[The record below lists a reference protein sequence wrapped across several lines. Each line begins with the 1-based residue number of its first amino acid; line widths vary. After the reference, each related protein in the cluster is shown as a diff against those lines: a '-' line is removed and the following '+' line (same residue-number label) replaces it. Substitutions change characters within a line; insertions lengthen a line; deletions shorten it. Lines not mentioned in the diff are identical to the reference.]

1 VTYGLLQRTVRCGS
15 FVVAAFFAFASFSLT
30 ISSAADSAKSV
41 LVLYGERLELPAI
54 GAVQRGLDAALRAD
68 KNVDIFSEFL
78 DFARFPTQSQ
88 RQELASHLKSR
99 YAGRKFDL
107 VVTVAGSA
115 LNFALDYRP
124 ELFAGVPIVFC
135 SVDRR
140 EIEGRDLPA
149 DVIGLPINFDFRG
162 TLDLA
167 FQLQPETEEVICVA
181 GTAGFDRLWAEQ
193 CRQVLDGY
201 RERVRY
207 RFIGTGPIGETL
219 STIHKLS
226 PKSIVLYISILRDG
240 LGNSFV
246 PMEIAGRVVQE
257 SNVAVYGLA
266 SNQLEQGIVG
276 GSLFDFGAHGKE
288 TGQLCQKLLSGGNLD
303 SGHLQPAK
311 PNALVVNWR
320 ALQKWKIPKRVVP
333 SNATIR
339 FREPSLWE
347 EHRALVVGVVV
358 FAIIETVLILALLRS
373 LARLHGTRHE
383 LNDRL
388 RFERLIAGLSA
399 RFVNIPPEKVDS
411 EVERALDQVVESMK
425 LDRCAIFELVVNSA
439 DLRITHKSQS
449 RDAGLAPFPPS
460 EPRLPWFFEQISSGK
475 AVILHDV
482 AKDLPEDAVEE
493 REFCREFGIK
503 SALTFPFFQAGAATR
518 AILYTSANQD
528 EKWADEVIPDLQSI
542 GQILASALA
551 QKDAEE
557 SLRENEATISLAAQ
571 SADLGLWS
579 RDMQTGK
586 IWATARTRAMYGFS
600 ADGEVTFARFLE
612 SLHPD
617 DRPTTEKAIAE
628 AVADRCDYNIIH
640 RIVRTDGA
648 VRWMAA
654 RGRTIYSAAGQA
666 LKMMGAS
673 FDITERRQRALET
686 EGDRQELAHL
696 GRVALMGEMAAS
708 LAHELNQPL
717 TAIVTNAGAGQRF
730 VDQGVVNIQELHEL
744 LVDIA
749 SDGERAGKIIR
760 GIREMVR
767 KGDTAREVVDM
778 NQVVKDVVRLTNS
791 DAVRNFCVIIMELAP
806 QPAWV
811 EADTVQLQQV
821 FLNLVLNAFDAMQE
835 TPTHLRRV
843 VLSTNSAV
851 DGVIRTA
858 VRDFGTGL
866 SKKVRQRVFEHFFST
881 KKDGLGMG
889 LAIARSIVESFGGSL
904 DATNAPDGGAVFY
917 FNLPA
922 YFDQSK

>member
-1 VTYGLLQRTVRCGS
+1 
-15 FVVAAFFAFASFSLT
+15 VAALSVFAYPFLT
-30 ISSAADSAKSV
+30 ISLAVAGSAKSV

-54 GAVQRGLDAALRAD
+54 GAVQRGLDVALRPDKKAD
-68 KNVDIFSEFL
+68 TFSEFL

-88 RQELASHLKSR
+88 REELAGHLKSR

-115 LNFALDYRP
+115 LNFALDYRQ

-135 SVDRR
+135 AVDRR

-167 FQLQPETEEVICVA
+167 FRLQPETEEVVCIA
-181 GTAGFDRLWAEQ
+181 GTAGFDRLWAEHCHQ
-193 CRQVLDGY
+193 TLDDY
-201 RERVRY
+201 REKVRY

-219 STIHKLS
+219 SAIHKLS
-226 PKSIVLYISILRDG
+226 PRSIVLYISILRDG
-240 LGNSFV
+240 HGDSFV

-266 SNQLEQGIVG
+266 SNQLDQGIVG
-276 GSLFDFGAHGKE
+276 GSLFDFAAHGEE
-288 TGQLCQKLLSGGNLD
+288 TGQLCQKALSGGNLD
-303 SGHLQPAK
+303 PGHLQPAK
-311 PNALVVNWR
+311 PNALVINWR
-320 ALQKWKIPKRVVP
+320 ALQKWKIPKRLIP

-339 FREPSLWE
+339 FQEPSLWE
-347 EHRALVVGVVV
+347 EHRALVIGAVV

-373 LARLHGTRHE
+373 LARLHRTRHE

-411 EVERALDQVVESMK
+411 EVETALAQVVESMK
-425 LDRCAIFELVVNSA
+425 LDRCALFELVGDSA
-439 DLRITHKSQS
+439 DLRITHKSQTL
-449 RDAGLAPFPPS
+449 DAGFVPFPPS
-460 EPRLPWFFEQISSGK
+460 EQRLPWVFGQISSGM
-475 AVILHDV
+475 AVILHNV
-482 AKDLPEDAVEE
+482 AKDLPGEVTEE
-493 REFCREFGIK
+493 RVFCREFGIK
-503 SALTFPFFQAGAATR
+503 SALAFPFFQAGAATR
-518 AILYTSANQD
+518 AVLYTSVNRD
-528 EKWADEVIPDLQSI
+528 EKWSDEVIPDLQSI

-551 QKDAEE
+551 RKDAEE

-586 IWATARTRAMYGFS
+586 IWATARTRTMYGFS
-600 ADGEVTFARFLE
+600 ADGEVTFGRFLV

-640 RIVRTDGA
+640 RIVRTDGT

-654 RGRTIYSAAGQA
+654 RGRTIYSAGGQA

-686 EGDRQELAHL
+686 EGHRQELAHL
-696 GRVALMGEMAAS
+696 GRVALMGEMATS

-730 VDQGVVNIQELHEL
+730 IDQGVVDIQELHEL
-744 LVDIA
+744 LLDIA

-791 DAVRNFCVIIMELAP
+791 DAVRNSCAIITDLAP

-811 EADTVQLQQV
+811 EADAVQLQQV

-922 YFDQSK
+922 YIDRSK